1 MSLHAS
7 VDLRTLT
14 WQELYDFTDL
24 ARRAGVPGGQM
35 VAISVRDEDP
45 DVMERLEVD
54 LPGPIGPLGP
64 REPQNRTRDMA
75 VAALVSGIKDVL
87 H

>member
-7 VDLRTLT
+7 VDLRSLT

-24 ARRAGVPGGQM
+24 ARTSGVPGGQI
-35 VAISVRDEDP
+35 VEISVRDEDP

-54 LPGPIGPLGP
+54 LPGPIGPLGTK
-64 REPQNRTRDMA
+64 PQNRTRDIA